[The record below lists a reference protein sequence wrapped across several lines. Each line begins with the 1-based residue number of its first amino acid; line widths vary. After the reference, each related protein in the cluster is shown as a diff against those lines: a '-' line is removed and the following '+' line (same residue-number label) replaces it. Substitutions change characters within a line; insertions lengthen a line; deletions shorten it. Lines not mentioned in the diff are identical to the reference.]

1 MRPIYEKAKA
11 VGFQL
16 GALLNGGCDIIR
28 ADEDVVV
35 LGFRHE
41 FHAVKASDKRNLE
54 DLTRIISE
62 VLGRQVAVRCEVA
75 EDVVAWTQRE
85 ASPRG
90 RDNPLVR
97 AAQQMGAQVVGAGP
111 DEATPEDQ
119 R

>member
-1 MRPIYEKAKA
+1 
-11 VGFQL
+11 
-16 GALLNGGCDIIR
+16 
-28 ADEDVVV
+28 
-35 LGFRHE
+35 
-41 FHAVKASDKRNLE
+41 
-54 DLTRIISE
+54 
-62 VLGRQVAVRCEVA
+62 VA